1 MKWMEKL
8 STSKEKSEKSKGIVG
23 EMEKSKEIV

>member
-1 MKWMEKL
+1 MEKL

>member
-23 EMEKSKEIV
+23 EMEKR